1 MVGMSHAANPPSAK
15 KRNREYESHSFRP
28 IQCSARHFRH
38 ERVEQISEDHS
49 DGYRD
54 QNWLEETNDIGRRP
68 DHSADD
74 DDEKNH
80 KAGSKRRPHSLALPR
95 RGIFLHVT
103 CRNAQRR
110 IQEFGVGRSAL
121 DVRYLV
127 SVGDHYVGFVFG
139 KSLLILFL
147 VSSTFSARFLF
158 FGSSVSAFCQAANAS
173 AMRFN
178 FK

>member
-1 MVGMSHAANPPSAK
+1 MSHAANPPSAK
-15 KRNREYESHSFRP
+15 NVIANTRATAFVRLSVPRDIFVTSGSSRYVRITAMATGIRIGWRKLMTLAAAQITAPTMTTRRTTKQAVSAAHMVLRCHS
-28 IQCSARHFRH
+28 
-38 ERVEQISEDHS
+38 V
-49 DGYRD
+49 GYSFMTR
-54 QNWLEETNDIGRRP
+54 
-68 DHSADD
+68 
-74 DDEKNH
+74 
-80 KAGSKRRPHSLALPR
+80 AGTSN
-95 RGIFLHVT
+95 IE
-103 CRNAQRR
+103 RR
-110 IQEFGVGRSAL
+110 IQEFRVGRSAL
-121 DVRYLV
+121 DVRYLI